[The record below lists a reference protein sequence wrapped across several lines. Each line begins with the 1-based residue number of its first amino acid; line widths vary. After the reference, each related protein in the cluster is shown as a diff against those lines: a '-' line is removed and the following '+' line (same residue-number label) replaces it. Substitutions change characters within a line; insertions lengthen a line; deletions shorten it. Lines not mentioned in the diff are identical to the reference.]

1 MHFLTVHQF
10 FIALTNILR
19 CYKFLVIKQIHTHAT
34 KISMAH
40 TDTNIIRKFMEHT
53 KTLCAEEFVK
63 NMLLCF
69 AAPTISG
76 IKASC
81 LINFSRKN
89 EDIRSAWL
97 RLSRKWLDS
106 LNVQALLLN
115 EHCPCMNA
123 LVLIYR
129 RELLARALCCDEA
142 CTLLAEYGY
151 PLNDVDACLEC
162 LRKKFRTGFPHEIG
176 LFLDYPPEDVRG
188 FIENREPRKIS
199 CPCCWKVY
207 GNVQK
212 AVQAFREYKRA
223 ECEAARQIL
232 AGK

>member
-1 MHFLTVHQF
+1 
-10 FIALTNILR
+10 
-19 CYKFLVIKQIHTHAT
+19 
-34 KISMAH
+34 MAH

-81 LINFSRKN
+81 LINFTRKN